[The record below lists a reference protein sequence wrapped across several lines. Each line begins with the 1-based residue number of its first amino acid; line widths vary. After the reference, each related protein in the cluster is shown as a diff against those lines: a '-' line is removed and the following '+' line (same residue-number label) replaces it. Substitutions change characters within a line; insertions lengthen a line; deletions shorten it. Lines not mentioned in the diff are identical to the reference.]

1 MEKVSLLCGPLES
14 QLIVK
19 VQYKSEPKLAHSR
32 QRDPGEVLLLD
43 TFLMHET
50 AHFQFCSLALW
61 RASLLSKCNIKLNP
75 NWPTAGQR
83 DSIAQHVQQ
92 DVEASDSAGTVTDA
106 HIFQI

>member
-43 TFLMHET
+43 IFKLQESVHN
-50 AHFQFCSLALW
+50 
-61 RASLLSKCNIKLNP
+61 SLLCIVDCFLNP
-75 NWPTAGQR
+75 FMCYFKLSPKSCQKLC
-83 DSIAQHVQQ
+83 ILMLQ
-92 DVEASDSAGTVTDA
+92 DE
-106 HIFQI
+106 IE

>member
-43 TFLMHET
+43 TFLRHVSS
-50 AHFQFCSLALW
+50 FALW
-61 RASLLSKCNIKLNP
+61 PFGEPAYCQSAQLHQSLTKKEPVIIRLQSFQTPHPLPLPC
-75 NWPTAGQR
+75 
-83 DSIAQHVQQ
+83 S
-92 DVEASDSAGTVTDA
+92 VTE
-106 HIFQI
+106 